1 MEGKNQFLLKAIT
14 KNKAVQYYPN
24 FALFLL
30 NFVFRKCGYR
40 IPQMWV
46 FLFRKRGSYLFFH
59 KFSTD
64 FSTININCQNNI
76 KLVRKYKLHFT
87 ILRTICRVLF
97 NQILSITETRN

>member
-1 MEGKNQFLLKAIT
+1 MFSFYIKMEGKNQFLLKAIT
-14 KNKAVQYYPN
+14 KKMAVQYYPN

-46 FLFRKRGSYLFFH
+46 FLFRKSGSYLFVH

-64 FSTININCQNNI
+64 FSTGILYYIGYDNDNI
-76 KLVRKYKLHFT
+76 
-87 ILRTICRVLF
+87 
-97 NQILSITETRN
+97 

>member
-40 IPQMWV
+40 IPQMRV
-46 FLFRKRGSYLFFH
+46 FQFLKRGSYLFFH

-64 FSTININCQNNI
+64 FSTSQYYLIVILQEQI
-76 KLVRKYKLHFT
+76 HRERLQIHQKYKMYQNGTLPLA
-87 ILRTICRVLF
+87 I
-97 NQILSITETRN
+97 

>member
-59 KFSTD
+59 KFSTN
-64 FSTININCQNNI
+64 FSTSQYYLIVILQEQIHREDLQTHQKNKMYQNAPLQLAI
-76 KLVRKYKLHFT
+76 
-87 ILRTICRVLF
+87 
-97 NQILSITETRN
+97 

>member
-46 FLFRKRGSYLFFH
+46 FPFRKRGSYLFFH
-59 KFSTD
+59 KFSTN
-64 FSTININCQNNI
+64 FSTSQYYLIVILQEQI
-76 KLVRKYKLHFT
+76 HREDLQTHQKYKMYQNATLQLA
-87 ILRTICRVLF
+87 I
-97 NQILSITETRN
+97 

>member
-59 KFSTD
+59 KFSSD
-64 FSTININCQNNI
+64 FSTTNNI
-76 KLVRKYKLHFT
+76 LFLIRIVSKITDYKFLHYGFC
-87 ILRTICRVLF
+87 L
-97 NQILSITETRN
+97 